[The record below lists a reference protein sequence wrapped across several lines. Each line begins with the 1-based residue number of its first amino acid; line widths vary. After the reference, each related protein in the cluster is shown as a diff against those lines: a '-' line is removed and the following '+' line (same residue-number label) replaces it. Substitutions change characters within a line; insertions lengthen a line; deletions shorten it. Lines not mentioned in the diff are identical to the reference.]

1 MSMAALLHR
10 HYFGVKGDVREPIA
24 YVDEQTVLYPAGH
37 NTCIFNL
44 EQRIQRFLPGTD
56 KTEEITA
63 IAVSPNK
70 KFVAVA
76 EKADKGVITI
86 FDLHSLKRR
95 RLLTSTDSHAK
106 EFVSVAFSPDSKLL
120 MAQGG
125 APDWTLTI
133 WTWEKAKF
141 MAAIKTAA
149 TPNSVIYQCS
159 FSPTDNA
166 LITVTG
172 NGVFKQL
179 KLVDSNL
186 KLLPNALN
194 KREPQN
200 YQCHAWLSDDRV
212 VVGTDTG
219 DLLVIDGVE
228 LKAFIPRSPS
238 DSNSIES
245 IVGFSKG
252 LVTGSDDGSIA
263 IYEKTDEKD
272 LYKRSKV
279 FAIDSNA
286 VKIRHLALSHTEEQL
301 ICATE
306 NNQLFSFA
314 LSNADI
320 MKPDDRNFDY
330 LATSLH
336 SGQVTGVDTCIRKPL
351 VATCGL
357 DKSVRIWNYVDKVL
371 ELYKYFNE
379 EAHSVAFHP
388 SGLHLLVG
396 LSLES
401 CGRGSSER
409 GGWAGL
415 NTVRCV
421 HACLCA
427 CTYSGCACAC
437 VHAFIC
443 LTQVLIQ
450 VGFSDKMRLMN
461 VVMDDIRPFKEFA
474 VKACR
479 ECKFSN
485 GGHMFAAV
493 NGNTINIFATY
504 TCENL
509 GNLRGHNGKVRS
521 LCWSADDSML
531 VSCGMDGA
539 AYEWS
544 LKDFKRVGES
554 VLKSCNYTSVV
565 CTPDGKSSFAVGT
578 DKKIKEISESN
589 IAKEHEA
596 GGQLLTQVVLSHSG
610 RMLFTGAE
618 NGTVQS
624 WKFPLSHEYQE
635 SLCHARAVTRM
646 CITYDDSHL
655 FTVSEDGCLLIIDVR
670 DKEIRYARMN
680 VPTVVVYVCVCV
692 RVPTCRKTGVRWPLP
707 CGGDSV
713 HTCMRACVHR

>member
-10 HYFGVKGDVREPIA
+10 HFFGVKGDVREPVA

-76 EKADKGVITI
+76 EKSDKGVITV

-95 RLLTSTDSHAK
+95 RLLTSTDSHSK
-106 EFVSVAFSPDSKLL
+106 EFVSLAFSPDSKLL

-125 APDWTLTI
+125 APDWCLTI

-159 FSPTDNA
+159 FSPTDNN

-186 KLLPNALN
+186 KVLPNALN
-194 KREPQN
+194 KREAQN

-252 LVTGSDDGSIA
+252 LVTGSDDGQIA
-263 IYEKTDEKD
+263 IYEKSDEKD

-279 FAIDSNA
+279 FTIDNNA

-301 ICATE
+301 ICATGVCFSLSLSPSPSSSLFSLSLPLPLSLSLSFSLSLSLPAIPAPPSPPPLSASMRRAEHILHMTE

-330 LATSLH
+330 LATSFH
-336 SGQVTGVDTCIRKPL
+336 SGQVPC
-351 VATCGL
+351 
-357 DKSVRIWNYVDKVL
+357 
-371 ELYKYFNE
+371 
-379 EAHSVAFHP
+379 
-388 SGLHLLVG
+388 
-396 LSLES
+396 
-401 CGRGSSER
+401 
-409 GGWAGL
+409 
-415 NTVRCV
+415 
-421 HACLCA
+421 
-427 CTYSGCACAC
+427 
-437 VHAFIC
+437 
-443 LTQVLIQ
+443 
-450 VGFSDKMRLMN
+450 
-461 VVMDDIRPFKEFA
+461 
-474 VKACR
+474 
-479 ECKFSN
+479 
-485 GGHMFAAV
+485 
-493 NGNTINIFATY
+493 
-504 TCENL
+504 
-509 GNLRGHNGKVRS
+509 
-521 LCWSADDSML
+521 
-531 VSCGMDGA
+531 
-539 AYEWS
+539 
-544 LKDFKRVGES
+544 
-554 VLKSCNYTSVV
+554 
-565 CTPDGKSSFAVGT
+565 
-578 DKKIKEISESN
+578 
-589 IAKEHEA
+589 
-596 GGQLLTQVVLSHSG
+596 
-610 RMLFTGAE
+610 
-618 NGTVQS
+618 
-624 WKFPLSHEYQE
+624 
-635 SLCHARAVTRM
+635 
-646 CITYDDSHL
+646 
-655 FTVSEDGCLLIIDVR
+655 
-670 DKEIRYARMN
+670 
-680 VPTVVVYVCVCV
+680 VCVCV
-692 RVPTCRKTGVRWPLP
+692 CVCVCMCTYTYIYLTCP
-707 CGGDSV
+707 
-713 HTCMRACVHR
+713 

>member
-10 HYFGVKGDVREPIA
+10 HFFGVKGDVREPVA

-76 EKADKGVITI
+76 EKSDKGVITV

-95 RLLTSTDSHAK
+95 RLLTSTDSHSR
-106 EFVSVAFSPDSKLL
+106 EFVSLAFSPDSKLL

-125 APDWTLTI
+125 APDWCLTI

-159 FSPTDNA
+159 FSPTDNNM
-166 LITVTG
+166 ICVTG

-186 KLLPNALN
+186 KVLPNALN
-194 KREPQN
+194 KREAQN

-252 LVTGSDDGSIA
+252 LVTGSDDGQIA
-263 IYEKTDEKD
+263 IYEKSDEKD

-279 FAIDSNA
+279 FTIDNNA

-320 MKPDDRNFDY
+320 MK
-330 LATSLH
+330 
-336 SGQVTGVDTCIRKPL
+336 
-351 VATCGL
+351 
-357 DKSVRIWNYVDKVL
+357 
-371 ELYKYFNE
+371 
-379 EAHSVAFHP
+379 
-388 SGLHLLVG
+388 VG
-396 LSLES
+396 LFCPYSMSL
-401 CGRGSSER
+401 
-409 GGWAGL
+409 
-415 NTVRCV
+415 
-421 HACLCA
+421 
-427 CTYSGCACAC
+427 
-437 VHAFIC
+437 
-443 LTQVLIQ
+443 
-450 VGFSDKMRLMN
+450 
-461 VVMDDIRPFKEFA
+461 
-474 VKACR
+474 
-479 ECKFSN
+479 
-485 GGHMFAAV
+485 
-493 NGNTINIFATY
+493 
-504 TCENL
+504 
-509 GNLRGHNGKVRS
+509 
-521 LCWSADDSML
+521 
-531 VSCGMDGA
+531 
-539 AYEWS
+539 
-544 LKDFKRVGES
+544 
-554 VLKSCNYTSVV
+554 
-565 CTPDGKSSFAVGT
+565 
-578 DKKIKEISESN
+578 
-589 IAKEHEA
+589 
-596 GGQLLTQVVLSHSG
+596 LLL
-610 RMLFTGAE
+610 
-618 NGTVQS
+618 
-624 WKFPLSHEYQE
+624 
-635 SLCHARAVTRM
+635 
-646 CITYDDSHL
+646 
-655 FTVSEDGCLLIIDVR
+655 
-670 DKEIRYARMN
+670 
-680 VPTVVVYVCVCV
+680 
-692 RVPTCRKTGVRWPLP
+692 
-707 CGGDSV
+707 
-713 HTCMRACVHR
+713 